1 MGRLDALPYLAEAAF
16 CRCFNAG
23 LMRLPFRKNKRGRPL
38 RTVPLEWERAGYFL
52 GAVIIGKS
60 SVRKGEA
67 GRPFLFQRFTN
78 GKSLQP

>member
-1 MGRLDALPYLAEAAF
+1 MIGAICVRFTRFRWSRLLPGKAEGDGP
-16 CRCFNAG
+16 CGPSPC
-23 LMRLPFRKNKRGRPL
+23 
-38 RTVPLEWERAGYFL
+38 LECERVGYFF

-67 GRPFLFQRFTN
+67 GSPFLFQRFTN